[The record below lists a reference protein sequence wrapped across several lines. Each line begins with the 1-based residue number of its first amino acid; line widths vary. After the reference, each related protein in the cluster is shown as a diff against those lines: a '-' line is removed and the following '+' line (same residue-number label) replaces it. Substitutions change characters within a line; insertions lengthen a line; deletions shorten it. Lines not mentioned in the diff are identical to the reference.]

1 MAVLLVVRYIG
12 MTEVGKDFLTRQDVG
27 GDILAP
33 REVAEA
39 VMKIVNEGESGSV
52 W

>member
-1 MAVLLVVRYIG
+1 

-27 GDILAP
+27 GDILSG
-33 REVAEA
+33 EDVAKA
-39 VMKIVNEGESGSV
+39 VIKIINDGVSGSV